1 MDVAQVNVAPSPD
14 AAPRAALLRLWL
26 GSFLLLLSFAYGNFE
41 NLDSG
46 FTMQGARA
54 LLRRGDSGLLQQK
67 DGGDSIAEVAAA
79 AYIAQSSGVAFGMTG
94 KDGVHQYVWFP
105 IGHLGL
111 MVPVVALGERIA
123 AAFPQIEERYRARV
137 GNDETYAK
145 GQFVVDQALVALL
158 LPPLFG
164 ATTLVLLFSIAQA
177 LGASSRESL
186 RCALAIGFCTQCV
199 SLFRETL
206 SDGPGLTFVLGALL
220 VVVRALGAGPA
231 PSWRAMVTGG
241 VCAGAAVL
249 TRYQHAFVVIA
260 LGAWLAF
267 AALRPSAPRGLRA
280 RLVQFALGGAPMAA
294 ILFAANNARFG
305 APMTTGYPPPLSWF
319 DTPPWIGLPKILF
332 AAGKGI
338 LWLSPLL
345 WLGFAA
351 ARRSAS
357 VSRFRALAWTLFAIP
372 VLMFSCTNGWQSGQ
386 CWGVRYVTAGVVA
399 FLAIVLPQSRPW
411 ATWPRAF
418 RWLCVVGV
426 FCAVTSVVAPTRGHN
441 QLAGQAVLAYYEE
454 GHEKG
459 VFDDADLASVR
470 ADQADKFF
478 TQPRYSPLVANWRY
492 AWLCATGAFE
502 DENGNPRHG
511 APGSV
516 EPLFA
521 HTSQDPARL
530 LAPIHFEDRGFRWL
544 WFVLWGELLSVPW
557 WSLVLPPLLC
567 GLLLLRSAR
576 AALSRN

>member
-1 MDVAQVNVAPSPD
+1 MDAHEVTP
-14 AAPRAALLRLWL
+14 AAKRSVLVRLWL
-26 GSFLLLLSFAYGNFE
+26 GAFLAMLCVAHGNFE
-41 NLDSG
+41 NLDSA

-54 LLRRGDSGLLQQK
+54 FVRRGDSGLLQQK
-67 DGGDSIAEVAAA
+67 DGGDSIAEIAAA
-79 AYIAQSSGVAFGMTG
+79 GYIAQNSGKAFGMTG

-105 IGHLGL
+105 IGHLAL

-123 AAFPQIEERYRARV
+123 AANPDIETRYHAHV
-137 GNDETYAK
+137 GNDATYAE
-145 GQFVVDQALVALL
+145 GQFVIQQGLVAMT
-158 LPPLFG
+158 LPALFG
-164 ATTLVLLFSIAQA
+164 ASTIVLLFLIAQA

-186 RCALAIGFCTQCV
+186 LCALAIGVCTQCV
-199 SLFRETL
+199 SLFHETL

-220 VVVRALGAGPA
+220 AVVRALGNGPA
-231 PSWRAMVTGG
+231 PSWRAMVCGG
-241 VCAGAAVL
+241 LCAGAAVL

-260 LGAWLAF
+260 LGAWLVV
-267 AALRPSAPRGLRA
+267 AALRPSAPRQLRA
-280 RLVQFALGGAPMAA
+280 RLVQFALGGAPMAIA
-294 ILFAANNARFG
+294 LFAANIARFG
-305 APMTTGYPPPLSWF
+305 SPMTTGYPPPLSWF

-345 WLGFAA
+345 WLGFVA

-357 VSRFRALAWTLFAIP
+357 VPRFRALAWTLFAIP

-399 FLAIVLPQSRPW
+399 FLALVLPQSRPW
-411 ATWPRAF
+411 ANSPRAF
-418 RWLCVVGV
+418 RFLCAVGL

-441 QLAGQAVLAYYEE
+441 QLAGQAVLAHYEE
-454 GHEKG
+454 MHKKG
-459 VFDDADLASVR
+459 MIDDADLASVR

-478 TQPRYSPLVANWRY
+478 TMPRYSPLDANWRY
-492 AWLCATGAFE
+492 AWLCATGGFE

-511 APGSV
+511 ASGSV
-516 EPLFA
+516 APLFS

-557 WSLVLPPLLC
+557 WALLAPPLIAA
-567 GLLLLRSAR
+567 LLLLWSLPR
-576 AALSRN
+576 ALSKN